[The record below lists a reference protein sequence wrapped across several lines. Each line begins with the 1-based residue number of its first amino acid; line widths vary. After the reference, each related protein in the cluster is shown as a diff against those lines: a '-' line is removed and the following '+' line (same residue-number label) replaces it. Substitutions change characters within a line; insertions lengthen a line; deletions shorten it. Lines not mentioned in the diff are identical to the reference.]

1 MKTKSTIIFIICIIL
16 VNCKE
21 GEKEV
26 NLLSE
31 LNEEDILNTQFFRF
45 LSDLW
50 DAYLGDNF
58 DKYGPRNFVHFLYH
72 MGIGFIKYYN
82 GNFNDAVNE
91 WKRALQQFQKF
102 VVNVEPL
109 E

>member
-1 MKTKSTIIFIICIIL
+1 MVLEILFI
-16 VNCKE
+16 
-21 GEKEV
+21 
-26 NLLSE
+26 S
-31 LNEEDILNTQFFRF
+31 
-45 LSDLW
+45 
-50 DAYLGDNF
+50 Y
-58 DKYGPRNFVHFLYH
+58 
-72 MGIGFIKYYN
+72 